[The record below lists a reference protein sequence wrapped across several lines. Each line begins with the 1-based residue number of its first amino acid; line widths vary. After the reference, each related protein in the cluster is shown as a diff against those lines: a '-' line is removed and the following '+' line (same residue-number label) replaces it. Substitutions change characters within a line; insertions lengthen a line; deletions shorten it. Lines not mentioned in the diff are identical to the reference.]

1 MKKIYFLLALII
13 VSSCGT
19 KQVASKG
26 PKPLFEILTQQND
39 GGASIQFYEILTEQ
53 KEIRMLLGDENLRS
67 KIKEN
72 DIKTS
77 NFIILNSGE
86 KPSSGYMSK
95 VTNVEELSD
104 KIIVTVKEVSPNS
117 DEMNMTVMSNP
128 YTIVKINSKKPIEI
142 K

>member
-1 MKKIYFLLALII
+1 MKKVYFLFAVLIA
-13 VSSCGT
+13 SACGT
-19 KQVASKG
+19 KQVVSKG

-53 KEIRMLLGDENLRS
+53 KEIKMLLGDENLKS

-72 DIKTS
+72 DIKTA
-77 NFIILNSGE
+77 NYIILNSGE

-95 VTNVEELSD
+95 VINVEELSD
-104 KIIVTVKEVSPNS
+104 KIIVTVKEISPSS
-117 DEMNMTVMSNP
+117 DEMNMTVMSYP